1 MFRLKNNCVGI
12 DQGDVEIF
20 SDFQDNG
27 EMWTGSGPRERRK
40 AVTFAEAFL
49 AVPVV
54 QVSISLWD
62 VDGATSVRADISAET
77 VTPQGFELVFKTWA
91 DTRVA
96 RLRASW
102 MAIGALNDD
111 DSWDVL

>member
-1 MFRLKNNCVGI
+1 MFRLKSNCVGI

-27 EMWTGSGPRERRK
+27 DMWTGSGARERRK
-40 AVTFAEAFL
+40 AVTFGEAFI
-49 AVPVV
+49 AAPVV
-54 QVSISLWD
+54 HVSISLWD
-62 VDGATSVRADISAET
+62 VDGATSVRADISAEAIT
-77 VTPQGFELVFKTWA
+77 TKGFELVFRTWA

-96 RLRASW
+96 RLRANW
-102 MAIGALNDD
+102 MAIGALSDD